1 MFSFYGDSGIMK
13 IDKNYIPL
21 AAHLSTKAGKKVQEQ
36 SRSLP
41 PIMKV
46 TKLSVSKTF
55 PKHLE
60 APIPSAD
67 SIGLYFF
74 SSAMRFVE
82 PVQCLISSAQ
92 TRV

>member
-1 MFSFYGDSGIMK
+1 MK
-13 IDKNYIPL
+13 IEKNYIPL
-21 AAHLSTKAGKKVQEQ
+21 SAHLSTKAGKEVQEL

-46 TKLSVSKTF
+46 TKLSTLKSC

-67 SIGLYFF
+67 SIELYFF
-74 SSAMRFVE
+74 CGDTR
-82 PVQCLISSAQ
+82 LIC
-92 TRV
+92 

>member
-1 MFSFYGDSGIMK
+1 MLSFYGDSGIMK
-13 IDKNYIPL
+13 IDGNYIPL

-41 PIMKV
+41 PIIRM
-46 TKLSVSKTF
+46 TELSTSKTC

-60 APIPSAD
+60 TPIPSAD

-74 SSAMRFVE
+74 SSDMRFVK
-82 PVQCLISSAQ
+82 PVHIYLSYFFC
-92 TRV
+92 TN